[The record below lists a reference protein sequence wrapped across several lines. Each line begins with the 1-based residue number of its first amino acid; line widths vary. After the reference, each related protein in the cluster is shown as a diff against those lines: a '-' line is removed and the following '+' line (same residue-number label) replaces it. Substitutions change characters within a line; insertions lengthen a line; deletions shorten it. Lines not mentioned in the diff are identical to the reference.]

1 MIQEVEV
8 VLNND
13 VVTVVKFGDV
23 FVQFPSIHRDA
34 KTIYVKYKW
43 GQYSI
48 VEDYTPPE
56 EEPVE
61 NDDFERVMNSYLSKH
76 DIFLLTS
83 DIATADE
90 FKGELELVYSENSSS
105 TETNNNGDSGENGGE
120 SSQSE
125 EEQSLDDEQDSG
137 STENNT
143 DNATAA
149 GENATGEEE
158 GE

>member
-13 VVTVVKFGDV
+13 VVTVVKYGDI
-23 FVQFPSIHRDA
+23 FVQFPSIHRQA
-34 KTIYVKYKW
+34 KTIYVQYKW

-48 VEDYTPPE
+48 IEDYTPPE

-61 NDDFERVMNSYLSKH
+61 NDDFERAMNSYLSKH

-83 DIATADE
+83 DIATTEE
-90 FKGELELVYSENSSS
+90 FEGELGITSGDNSESESSS
-105 TETNNNGDSGENGGE
+105 ETDNE

-125 EEQSLDDEQDSG
+125 EEQSSDNEEENGNTTESTTSENTEEDE
-137 STENNT
+137 NT
-143 DNATAA
+143 N
-149 GENATGEEE
+149 GEEE